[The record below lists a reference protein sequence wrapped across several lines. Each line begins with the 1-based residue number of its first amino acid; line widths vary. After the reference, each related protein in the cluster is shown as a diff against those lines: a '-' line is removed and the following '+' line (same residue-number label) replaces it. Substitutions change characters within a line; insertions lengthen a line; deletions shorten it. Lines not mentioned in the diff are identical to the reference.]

1 MIFLGPEQPSCRSN
15 RRFRER
21 VCIEGFL
28 APVYPESHA
37 SRGST
42 QLSRRWQCLK
52 CGSDVDNAVPKP
64 LEKLRE
70 DLSARAEHF
79 EKAVSLMRIGR
90 DGKPA

>member
-1 MIFLGPEQPSCRSN
+1 LDRHSQAADLIGAFANAFALKDFLLLSIQK
-15 RRFRER
+15 
-21 VCIEGFL
+21 VTQV
-28 APVYPESHA
+28 ADQH
-37 SRGST
+37 

-90 DGKPA
+90 GGKPA